1 MFKALPTVLFYAA
14 VTALIVLFTLSC
26 VYFTPTPF
34 RAFSLEWKWDQLF
47 RAKDESSIQLIQAQ
61 LQCCGLNNMHDRAW
75 PFPGKSIDAYE
86 CERSQ
91 GWDKSCLNV
100 WRKYLVIASTLSGMS
115 NIAGLFCVL
124 CISTIAGVWQRS
136 YDAADPKNHSSIT
149 TRLGPNHFVGYGA
162 QDQGSSMGSETLQEY
177 QRANEPQE
185 IGGMERDNDL

>member
-1 MFKALPTVLFYAA
+1 MGQVVLK
-14 VTALIVLFTLSC
+14 C
-26 VYFTPTPF
+26 
-34 RAFSLEWKWDQLF
+34 LEEISGYSFNAKWNVEHSWFILRGTDGLHVSPVP
-47 RAKDESSIQLIQAQ
+47 RSAKC
-61 LQCCGLNNMHDRAW
+61 LQ
-75 PFPGKSIDAYE
+75 
-86 CERSQ
+86 
-91 GWDKSCLNV
+91 
-100 WRKYLVIASTLSGMS
+100 
-115 NIAGLFCVL
+115 L